1 MLAASVMEFRR
12 PRAGRISSVNTRRQ
26 QVVRVS
32 GAGIVLLWARL
43 RMVRGA
49 RHGRPD
55 THFFDRWDEGSRSEV
70 VLL

>member
-1 MLAASVMEFRR
+1 MGRADFEHESEEAA
-12 PRAGRISSVNTRRQ
+12 GLK
-26 QVVRVS
+26 VS
-32 GAGIVLLWARL
+32 GAGIVLLLARP
-43 RMVRGA
+43 RRVRGA